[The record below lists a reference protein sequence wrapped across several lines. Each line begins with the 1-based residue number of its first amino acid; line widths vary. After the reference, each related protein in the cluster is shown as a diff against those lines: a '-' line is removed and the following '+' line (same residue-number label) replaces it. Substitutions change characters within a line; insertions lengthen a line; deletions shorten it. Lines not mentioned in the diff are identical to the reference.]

1 MTLQDDK
8 LDLNLDTNGD
18 DWLQNERQ
26 KKRKSR
32 MQQSWSFMQH
42 AKREKKK
49 VAQPKIIAFAGNKKI
64 IRFSTHHISHSLS
77 RDLLSSFFGWF
88 SLSDHFLFLVS
99 ILLSVVV
106 FLYFLF
112 FISCL
117 WLCNPVYC
125 LVGPSVGQV

>member
-1 MTLQDDK
+1 MTSLISISTQMKMIGYKKKDK
-8 LDLNLDTNGD
+8 
-18 DWLQNERQ
+18 R
-26 KKRKSR
+26 KRKSR

-64 IRFSTHHISHSLS
+64 IRFSTHHISHLLS